1 MESSPTALAELEAWL
16 DEPRRKGGVLVL
28 RGAGGSGAGQVLDDV
43 RRRVPDAVLV
53 DCLHLSAE
61 EVALQVLLGLGVNP
75 EAAHERRSSLWSA
88 QGLIN
93 RDAVVLLANAQW
105 AGPTI
110 TSTEPGRVLRL
121 VAERFGRDDRRCLR
135 IVVEGDAERARIP
148 HRRHVQ
154 EVLISDGDESG
165 SAGTH
170 QEAVAVSQHRAV
182 QLLAA
187 AEAPGVA
194 FPVWSALCEALGHRA
209 EERELRSL
217 VAHHPDQLA
226 VETTEDGTESVS
238 FTTPAVRSIAREA
251 SALSP
256 MDQQGLFH
264 YLSAHAGPPELARY
278 AARALP
284 VHAALGGCLEELLG
298 DGEMLARTERYG
310 LLQGLAA
317 AWPAGVPQG
326 TVAMDIHYL
335 ETQRVDPVSTGEWVS
350 WLHWAAVNRGQRD
363 IADGLVHAG
372 VDMPWQT
379 LWSHQRP
386 YGVFGP
392 VEGEVGRVDQV
403 RVERREDV
411 PVAVMR
417 RVVQYDD
424 MGGPLNEEYV
434 ERVFALDDG
443 TEMGTER
450 VVRIPHTQDTPR
462 QAEFQEDGALPA
474 PRTPDAN
481 RSIRPAGPGRWVIG
495 GQGGL
500 YAVGVAASA
509 GGNAGVW
516 GGGPHLG
523 PVTKA
528 ATWQCPEEA
537 LTDDAPSLPWLERA
551 FGTGS
556 CRTMSA
562 TELPD
567 GLRNPTAREF
577 LSTTGLPY
585 LNGQTPFFSSL
596 PLDEQGLPE
605 FEWPEDAADPEA
617 DGPFYRIGSWMGG
630 AVVVDGSSGAVL
642 QDTESGYSTVLL
654 ASSLPQFATVLR
666 LYCEYRTSWL
676 PTPAEAAD
684 ARWSLREWAE
694 EIDHATETGDHWD
707 EVFEGKLDNLGSY

>member
-1 MESSPTALAELEAWL
+1 MAELDAWL
-16 DEPRRKGGVLVL
+16 REPRRKGGVLVL
-28 RGAGGSGAGQVLDDV
+28 RGAGGSGAGQVLDGL
-43 RRRVPDAVLV
+43 RRRVPDAVFV

-61 EVALQVLLGLGVNP
+61 DVAIQVLLGLGVDP
-75 EAAHERRSSLWSA
+75 EAARERRASLWSA

-148 HRRHVQ
+148 HRRQLQ
-154 EVLISDGDESG
+154 EVLIADGDEPG
-165 SAGTH
+165 GAGTL
-170 QEAVAVSQHRAV
+170 QEVSAMSQHHAIR
-182 QLLAA
+182 LLAA
-187 AEAPGVA
+187 AETPGVT
-194 FPVWSALCEALGHRA
+194 FPVWSALCEAVGHRTD
-209 EERELRSL
+209 EEELRSL
-217 VAHHPDQLA
+217 VAQYPNQLSA
-226 VETTEDGTESVS
+226 ETAEGGSECVS
-238 FTTPAVRSIAREA
+238 FTTPAVRAIVREA
-251 SALSP
+251 GPLSP
-256 MDQQGLFH
+256 VDQQALFH
-264 YLSAHAGPPELARY
+264 YLSAHAGTPALARY
-278 AARALP
+278 AALTLP
-284 VHAALGGCLEELLG
+284 LHAALGGSLEALLS

-310 LLQGLAA
+310 LLQGIAA

-335 ETQRVDPVSTGEWVS
+335 ETQRVDPVSSGEWLS
-350 WLHWAAVNRGQRD
+350 WLHWAAVNRGQRNV
-363 IADGLVHAG
+363 ADGIVNAG
-372 VDMPWQT
+372 IEMPWKT

-392 VEGEVGRVDQV
+392 LDGEVGRVDQV
-403 RVERREDV
+403 RVERRDGV

-424 MGGPLNEEYV
+424 MGGPLNEEYT

-443 TEMGTER
+443 TETGAES
-450 VVRIPHTQDTPR
+450 VVRIPHSQDTPR
-462 QAEFQEDGALPA
+462 LPEFQEDAALPA

-495 GQGGL
+495 GHGGL
-500 YAVGVAASA
+500 YAVDVLTSA
-509 GGNAGVW
+509 DSEAGVW
-516 GGGPHLG
+516 GRGPFLG

-537 LTDDAPSLPWLERA
+537 FADGAPSASWLESI
-551 FGTGS
+551 FGAGS
-556 CRTMSA
+556 CRPVSA
-562 TELPD
+562 IDLPD
-567 GLRNPTAREF
+567 GLRNPAAREF

-585 LNGQTPFFSSL
+585 LNGQIPFFFSL

-605 FEWPEDAADPEA
+605 FEWPEDDTDPEA
-617 DGPFYRIGSWMGG
+617 EGPFYRIGSWMGG
-630 AVVVDGSSGAVL
+630 AVVLDGSSGAVL

-654 ASSLPQFATVLR
+654 AGSLPQFATVLR

-676 PTPAEAAD
+676 STLAEVVD

-694 EIDHATETGDHWD
+694 EIDPATETGDHWD
-707 EVFEGKLDNLGSY
+707 EVFEGELDNLGSC

>member
-1 MESSPTALAELEAWL
+1 MAELEAWL
-16 DEPRRKGGVLVL
+16 GEPRRRGGVLVL
-28 RGAGGSGAGQVLDDV
+28 RGAGGSGARQVLDEL
-43 RRRVPDAVLV
+43 RRRVPDAVFV
-53 DCLHLSAE
+53 DCLHLRAE
-61 EVALQVLLGLGVNP
+61 EVVLQVLLGLGVDP

-148 HRRHVQ
+148 HRRQLQ
-154 EVLISDGDESG
+154 ELLTADGDESG
-165 SAGTH
+165 GAGTL
-170 QEAVAVSQHRAV
+170 QEAGAMSRHRAI

-187 AEAPGVA
+187 AETPGVVY
-194 FPVWSALCEALGHRA
+194 PVWSALCEALEHRA
-209 EERELRSL
+209 DEGELRSL
-217 VAHHPDQLA
+217 VAQYPNQLT
-226 VETTEDGTESVS
+226 VETAEDGAESVS
-238 FTTPAVRSIAREA
+238 FTTPAVRAMAREA
-251 SALSP
+251 SPLSP
-256 MDQQGLFH
+256 VDQQALFH
-264 YLSAHAGPPELARY
+264 YLSTHGGSPELARY
-278 AARALP
+278 ASQALP
-284 VHAALGGCLEELLG
+284 VHAALGGSLGELLAHG
-298 DGEMLARTERYG
+298 DMLARTERYG
-310 LLQGLAA
+310 LLQGIAA

-326 TVAMDIHYL
+326 SVAMDIHYL
-335 ETQRVDPVSTGEWVS
+335 ETQRVDPVSRGEWLS
-350 WLHWAAVNRGQRD
+350 WLHWAAVSRGQRD
-363 IADGLVHAG
+363 VADGLANAG
-372 VDMPWQT
+372 VAMPWKT

-403 RVERREDV
+403 RVQRRDGV
-411 PVAVMR
+411 PVAVTR

-424 MGGPLNEEYV
+424 MGGPLNEQYV

-443 TEMGTER
+443 TEVGTES
-450 VVRIPHTQDTPR
+450 VVRIPHGQDTPR
-462 QAEFQEDGALPA
+462 LAEFQEDTALPA

-495 GQGGL
+495 GPGGL
-500 YAVGVAASA
+500 YAVHVVASA
-509 GGNAGVW
+509 DSEAGVW
-516 GGGPHLG
+516 GKGPCLG
-523 PVTKA
+523 PMTKA

-537 LTDDAPSLPWLERA
+537 LAEGAPTASWLESV
-551 FGTGS
+551 FGTGR
-556 CRTMSA
+556 CRTVSA
-562 TELPD
+562 SDLPD
-567 GLRNPTAREF
+567 GLCNPTAREF

-585 LNGQTPFFSSL
+585 LDGQIPFFSSL

-617 DGPFYRIGSWMGG
+617 AGPFYRIGSWMGG
-630 AVVVDGSSGAVL
+630 AVVLDGSSGAVL

-666 LYCEYRTSWL
+666 LYGEYRTSWL
-676 PTPAEAAD
+676 PTLAEAVD

-694 EIDHATETGDHWD
+694 EIDPATETGDHWD
-707 EVFEGKLDNLGSY
+707 EVFEGGLDNLGSY

>member
-1 MESSPTALAELEAWL
+1 MAELDAWL
-16 DEPRRKGGVLVL
+16 GEPRRKGGVLVL
-28 RGAGGSGAGQVLDDV
+28 RGAGGSGAGQVLEDL
-43 RRRVPDAVLV
+43 RRRVPEAVFV

-61 EVALQVLLGLGVNP
+61 DVAIQVLLGLGVDP
-75 EAAHERRSSLWSA
+75 EAARERRSSLWSA

-105 AGPTI
+105 AGPTV

-135 IVVEGDAERARIP
+135 IVVEGDADRARIP
-148 HRRHVQ
+148 HRRQMQ
-154 EVLISDGDESG
+154 EMLIAEPEGDGSG
-165 SAGTH
+165 SAGTL
-170 QEAVAVSQHRAV
+170 QGAGADAVARNRAIR
-182 QLLAA
+182 LLAA
-187 AEAPGVA
+187 AEKPGVA
-194 FPVWSALCEALGHRA
+194 FPVWSALCEAVGHRTD
-209 EERELRSL
+209 EEELRSL
-217 VAHHPDQLA
+217 VAQYPNQLSA
-226 VETTEDGTESVS
+226 ETAEDGTESVS
-238 FTTPAVRSIAREA
+238 FTTPALRSIAREA
-251 SALSP
+251 GPLSSV
-256 MDQQGLFH
+256 DQQTLFH
-264 YLSAHAGPPELARY
+264 YLSAHADTPELARY
-278 AARALP
+278 AAQTLP
-284 VHAALGGCLEELLG
+284 LHAALGGSLEELLG
-298 DGEMLARTERYG
+298 NGEILARTERYG

-335 ETQRVDPVSTGEWVS
+335 ETQRVDPVSRGEWLS

-363 IADGLVHAG
+363 VADGIVNAG
-372 VDMPWQT
+372 IEMPWKT

-392 VEGEVGRVDQV
+392 FEGEVGRVDQV
-403 RVERREDV
+403 RVERRDEV

-443 TEMGTER
+443 TEVGAES

-462 QAEFQEDGALPA
+462 LAEFQEDAALPA
-474 PRTPDAN
+474 PRTPNAN

-495 GQGGL
+495 GHGGL
-500 YAVGVAASA
+500 YAVDALATADSE
-509 GGNAGVW
+509 AGVW
-516 GGGPHLG
+516 GRGPYLG
-523 PVTKA
+523 PITKA

-537 LTDDAPSLPWLERA
+537 LADGAPSMSWLEEI

-556 CRTMSA
+556 CRPVSA
-562 TELPD
+562 IDLPD

-585 LNGQTPFFSSL
+585 LNGQIPFFSSL

-605 FEWPEDAADPEA
+605 FEWPEDDTDPEA
-617 DGPFYRIGSWMGG
+617 EGPFYRIGSWMGG
-630 AVVVDGSSGAVL
+630 AVVLDGSSGTVL

-666 LYCEYRTSWL
+666 LYGEYRASWL
-676 PTPAEAAD
+676 STLAEAAD

-694 EIDHATETGDHWD
+694 EIDPATETGDHWD
-707 EVFEGKLDNLGSY
+707 EVFEGDLDNLGSY